1 MPLAMRYT
9 GAIECIEVMMGSVQ
23 SYDTAAGKRYRVR
36 YRTPDHRQTDRRGFT
51 TKREAELF
59 LASVEVTKARGEYV
73 DVAAAR
79 TTIDVLGTE
88 WLSNQTHLKPSS
100 LAPVANAWR
109 TFVSPR
115 WGLRQVGE
123 IRHSEI
129 QTWVKELTAGD
140 DKPRSATTVIRAYG
154 VLAAILDVAVRDRRI
169 LSNPARGVNL
179 PRKTSKEHIYLSH
192 QEVHALADH
201 SDDKSALVLL
211 LAYTGLRWGEA
222 IALRVRDVDHAR
234 RRITVSVNAVEVGG
248 AIEVGTPKTH
258 KRRTVP
264 FPRLLEN
271 QLQEQADGKAK
282 DDLLFGDANG
292 EYLRRTRVSAGSRSW
307 FKTALKD
314 AGLSPMTLHDLRHTA
329 ASLAISA
336 GANVKAVQRMLGHA
350 SAAMTLDTY
359 SDLFDDDL
367 NDVSDRLDA
376 AYKKAVVG
384 KLWADAPAD
393 MQKPA
398 RSQ

>member
-1 MPLAMRYT
+1 
-9 GAIECIEVMMGSVQ
+9 MGSVQ
-23 SYDTAAGKRYRVR
+23 SYDTAAGRRYRVR

-51 TKREAELF
+51 TKKEAELF

-79 TTIDVLGTE
+79 ATIDALGTE
-88 WLSNQTHLKPSS
+88 WLSNQSHLKPSS

-109 TFVSPR
+109 TFVRPR
-115 WGLRQVGE
+115 WGVRLVGE

-129 QTWVKELTAGD
+129 QTWIRELSAGD

-154 VLAAILDVAVRDRRI
+154 VLAGILDVAVRDRRI

-192 QEVHALADH
+192 QQVHLLAE
-201 SDDKSALVLL
+201 KSGDRAALVLL

-222 IALRVRDVDHAR
+222 IGLRVRDVDHGR
-234 RRITVSVNAVEVGG
+234 RRITISINAVEVGG
-248 AIEVGTPKTH
+248 VIEVGTPKSH

-264 FPRLLEN
+264 FPRLLETH
-271 QLQEQADGKAK
+271 LRAQADGKAK
-282 DDLLFGDANG
+282 DDLLFSGISG

-307 FKTALKD
+307 FKTALV
-314 AGLSPMTLHDLRHTA
+314 AAELGPMTLHDLRHTA
-329 ASLAISA
+329 ASLAISS

-376 AYKKAVVG
+376 AYEKTIVG
-384 KLWADAPAD
+384 KMWANDSMD

-398 RSQ
+398 RSE